1 MSDFIEDLYRQ
12 NEWANPTIIEVCRGL
27 TSEQLDATA
36 PGAFG
41 SIRSTLM
48 HLVGAEARN
57 VRRLGATPARE
68 LASRG
73 ARWQGFDPLE
83 DVVRS
88 SAEGL
93 IERAHAVGNST
104 IVVEEAPGVRFEIE
118 ANVLLLQ
125 VINGTDHRSQICT
138 ILTELGAL
146 PPSTDDEGQT
156 IVDAWA
162 WSDAMGLASRLH
174 RTEPERLLHTW
185 NLGPLHFRRLQQS
198 SMC

>member
-12 NEWANPTIIEVCRGL
+12 NEWANLTIIEVCRGL
-27 TSEQLDATA
+27 TSEQLDSTA

-57 VRRLGATPARE
+57 VSRLGATPARE
-68 LASRG
+68 FAPRG
-73 ARWQGFDPLE
+73 ARWQGFDALE

-93 IERAHAVGNST
+93 IERTHVVGNST

-125 VINGTDHRSQICT
+125 VINHSTDHRSQICT

-146 PPSTDDEGQT
+146 PSTDDEGQT

-162 WSDAMGLASRLH
+162 WSDAMGLARH
-174 RTEPERLLHTW
+174 PRDTMPCVITA
-185 NLGPLHFRRLQQS
+185 GARRVHGGA
-198 SMC
+198 